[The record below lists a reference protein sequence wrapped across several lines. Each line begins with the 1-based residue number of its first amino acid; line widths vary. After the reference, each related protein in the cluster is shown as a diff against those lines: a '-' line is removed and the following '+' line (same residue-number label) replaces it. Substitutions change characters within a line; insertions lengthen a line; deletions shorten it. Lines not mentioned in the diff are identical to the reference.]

1 MIELHRLGHQSE
13 PFLLNPDLIVT
24 VEAHPDAVITLA
36 TGSKIVVAESP
47 SEVADRVRDWRVA
60 ITIGAWRE
68 RTGTSPN
75 PALG

>member
-47 SEVADRVRDWRVA
+47 GEVADRVRDWRVS
-60 ITIGAWRE
+60 ITNGAWRE

-75 PALG
+75 PALV